1 MKVYKFGGASVK
13 DASGVRN
20 LREIVAQAS
29 DDLMVVISA
38 MGKTTNALERVV
50 AALAKDDESTA
61 ENEWLGILDQH
72 VDIMRD
78 LGLRPNEDVRL
89 PLMPE
94 YNKEW
99 SYDQNYDQIVSLGE
113 IMSTQ
118 IVAVFLLKSGI
129 PTEWWNMPKLL
140 QTDDTWR
147 EAQVDLQTSAQIIRA
162 GWERAARPHVVVAQG
177 FIGGTAAGLR
187 TTLGREGSDYTAAL
201 LGNFLNAESVTIW
214 KDVPGILNADPRL
227 VADTVKIDKLTYHD
241 AVELAYSGA
250 QVIHPKTIRPL
261 ENKKIPLYV
270 KPFGD
275 PTAAGSVITE
285 NAESIHVPVYIWRM
299 NQVLITLR
307 AKDLAFVLEE
317 SLSHIFQI
325 IHANRLKVSLI
336 QSSAVTISVC
346 VDNTR
351 FVPQAI
357 EQLQDMYRVTWNEN
371 LSLLTVR
378 GTTPEI
384 LKREQEGRDI
394 LLSQLTR
401 RTAKLVIKD

>member
-1 MKVYKFGGASVK
+1 MRVYKFGGASVK
-13 DASGVRN
+13 DANGVRN
-20 LREIVAQAS
+20 LKEIVAQS
-29 DDLMVVISA
+29 SGDLMVVISA

-50 AALAKDDESTA
+50 AALAQDDEQTA
-61 ENEWLGILDQH
+61 EQEWLNVLDQH
-72 VDIMRD
+72 VYIMQD
-78 LGLRPNEDVRL
+78 LGLKPNLDVRL

-94 YNKEW
+94 YNKDW

-140 QTDDTWR
+140 QTDNMWR
-147 EAQVDLQTSAQIIRA
+147 EAQVDLQASSQIIRA
-162 GWERAARPHVVVAQG
+162 GWERTTRPHVVVTQG
-177 FIGGTAAGLR
+177 FIGGTKDGLR

-201 LGNFLNAESVTIW
+201 LGNFLDADSVTIW

-227 VADTVKIDKLTYHD
+227 VSDTVKIDNLTYHD

-270 KPFGD
+270 KPFGA
-275 PTAAGSVITE
+275 PTATGSVITDR
-285 NAESIHVPVYIWRM
+285 AEPISVPVYIWRM

-317 SLSHIFQI
+317 SLSHIFSI
-325 IHANRLKVSLI
+325 IHANRLRVSLI

-346 VDNTR
+346 VDKTR

-371 LSLLTVR
+371 LSLLTIR
-378 GTTPEI
+378 GTTPDI